1 MRRVRLTGV
10 PRDDDR
16 AAGAQLDPDLVD
28 AALTHSG
35 LDSVGRGRA
44 DGVRRRPIIGA
55 RAPAKEGF
63 LSGGRDNPGRGAKTT
78 LDDADEV
85 VPLLD

>member
-16 AAGAQLDPDLVD
+16 AAGAQLDPDSVD
-28 AALTHSG
+28 AALTRSG

-55 RAPAKEGF
+55 RAPAKKGLLEW
-63 LSGGRDNPGRGAKTT
+63 GRDNPRPGRRAKMI
-78 LDDADEV
+78 
-85 VPLLD
+85 

>member
-1 MRRVRLTGV
+1 MTTGQ
-10 PRDDDR
+10 P
-16 AAGAQLDPDLVD
+16 
-28 AALTHSG
+28 ALNWI
-35 LDSVGRGRA
+35 L
-44 DGVRRRPIIGA
+44 GVRRRPIIGA